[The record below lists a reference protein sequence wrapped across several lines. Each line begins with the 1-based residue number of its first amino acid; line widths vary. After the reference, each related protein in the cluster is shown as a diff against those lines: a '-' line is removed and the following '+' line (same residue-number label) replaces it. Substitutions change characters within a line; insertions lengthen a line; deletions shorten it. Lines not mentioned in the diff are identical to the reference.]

1 MLVGIMPDTSPYGG
15 QTVTGPG
22 WPNVDEETL
31 AAAATSY
38 EQLAAKLSGSVVPQ
52 QQGQLMKLSDAW
64 EGGGALAA
72 AGEAS
77 TIIGGHEA
85 NAAHAAAIAAKLRQ
99 MEVAVVRTKTMV
111 NTMAQETQHECE
123 AIQALPF
130 SNTQELVQA
139 RVKMGLSQNI
149 AQVTA
154 SSTELANSF
163 GMPPSIPTPGAPP
176 TVPGQQLAQ
185 DAAKQAGQAGGQGSD
200 QGTQM
205 MGQMM
210 SMAGQL
216 PQQLGQMVS
225 QVPQQ
230 MMQPLQQLSQ
240 PLQQLTS
247 MFGKGG
253 KSDSL
258 GAAGLPF
265 SSFSNHPLAGG
276 SGASGG
282 SGMMRA
288 ASLPGSGGLSAQT
301 PLMAGLVGTNA
312 VSVAPAPEVAIAG
325 AAVGGAA
332 PVAAGGMGMGGGMG
346 APMGMMGNRG
356 SGGSGGTTAGLAAP
370 EALEY
375 DLDEDVDDEW

>member
-1 MLVGIMPDTSPYGG
+1 MGIMPDTSPYGS

-31 AAAATSY
+31 AAAAASY
-38 EQLAAKLSGSVVPQ
+38 EALAAKLSGSVVPQ
-52 QQGQLMKLSDAW
+52 QQGQMMKLSDAW
-64 EGGGALAA
+64 EGGGAVAA
-72 AGEAS
+72 TGEAS

-85 NAAHAAAIAAKLRQ
+85 NAAHATAIAAKLRE

-111 NTMAQETQHECE
+111 NTIAQETQHECE

-130 SNTQELVQA
+130 SNTQELVQS
-139 RVKMGLSQNI
+139 RIKMGLSQNI
-149 AQVTA
+149 SQVTA
-154 SSTELANSF
+154 SSSELANAF
-163 GMPPSIPTPGAPP
+163 GVPPSIPTPGVPP
-176 TVPGQQLAQ
+176 TVPGQQTAQ
-185 DAAKQAGQAGGQGSD
+185 DAAKEAGKAGGQGSQ
-200 QGTQM
+200 QGMQMMTQM
-205 MGQMM
+205 A
-210 SMAGQL
+210 SMAAQL
-216 PQQLGQMVS
+216 PQQLGQMVT

-230 MMQPLQQLSQ
+230 LMQPLQQLSQ

-247 MFGKGG
+247 MLGKGG

-282 SGMMRA
+282 GGMTRA
-288 ASLPGSGGLSAQT
+288 ASLPGSGGVSAQT

-312 VSVAPAPEVAIAG
+312 VSVAPAESMVAG
-325 AAVGGAA
+325 TAAVGGAA
-332 PVAAGGMGMGGGMG
+332 PVAAGAMGGGGMG
-346 APMGMMGNRG
+346 APMGMMGGRG
-356 SGGSGGTTAGLAAP
+356 TGGGSTTAGLSAP
-370 EALEY
+370 APLEY